1 MNKKDDKQIF
11 RKCVLSRKTFDR
23 SELIKITYVKSSN
36 NVYVNLKNKYK
47 GSSIYFHVDKIK
59 EVGVQNIVKI
69 VNKKFKVLI
78 NDDELDIL
86 KELFK

>member
-1 MNKKDDKQIF
+1 MNKKNDKQVF
-11 RKCVLSRKTFDR
+11 RKCVLLKKTFDKN
-23 SELIKITYVKSSN
+23 ELIKITYVKSSN
-36 NVYVNLKNKYK
+36 KVYVELKNKYK
-47 GSSIYFHVDKIK
+47 GKSIYFHIDKLK
-59 EVGVQNIVKI
+59 EIQIENIVKI